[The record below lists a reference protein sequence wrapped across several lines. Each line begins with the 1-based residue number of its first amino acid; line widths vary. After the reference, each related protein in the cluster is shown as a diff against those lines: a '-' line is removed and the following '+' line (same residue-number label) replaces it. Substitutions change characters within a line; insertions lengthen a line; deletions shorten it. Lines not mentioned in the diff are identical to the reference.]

1 MLFVV
6 LVHFLLKCIY
16 VGEGRGYFID
26 SRIQNILPRPRPNYK
41 LLLTFRVIVLFSR
54 INAKFNNVSY
64 SPQLLLLVFIYMT
77 REYNKNLMP
86 FLFAGGYLN
95 IYKDIISRSV
105 SNQDPRHEII
115 TLRPVADALRAGQ
128 HTTHNQSHKNT
139 GLCRSRAG

>member
-1 MLFVV
+1 MV
-6 LVHFLLKCIY
+6 LVHFLLKFIY
-16 VGEGRGYFID
+16 VGEERGYFIG
-26 SRIQNILPRPRPNYK
+26 SRIQNILPLLCPNSK
-41 LLLTFRVIVLFSR
+41 LLLTFRVLILFSR

-77 REYNKNLMP
+77 RDKNLMP

-128 HTTHNQSHKNT
+128 HTTHNQSHENT